1 MNQSLAAQSYQQVKV
16 HSSIVDASP
25 YQLIQMLFEGALE
38 SIAQAKGAMQQNQV
52 ARRGEII
59 GKAINIV
66 QGLQGSLS
74 DTEGG
79 ELAANL
85 DSLYDYVIR
94 RMIQANRNN
103 DPAILTE
110 CGKLLSEIKSAW
122 DTMSEPVVAA

>member
-1 MNQSLAAQSYQQVKV
+1 MNASLAAQSYKRVNIQ
-16 HSSIVDASP
+16 SSVVDATP
-25 YQLIQMLFEGALE
+25 YRLIQMLFEGALE
-38 SIAQAKGAMQQNQV
+38 SIAQAKGAMQQNQI

-66 QGLQGSLS
+66 QGLQGSLN

-103 DPAILTE
+103 DPTILTE
-110 CGKLLSEIKSAW
+110 CGKLLGEIKSAW
-122 DTMSEPVVAA
+122 DAMPEPVVAA